1 MRIVER
7 RAWVFEE
14 RSGFVWLLLRMQ
26 RNTGGMLI
34 LGEWAFVKGDRV
46 VIVWN
51 RRGGGYATALV
62 A

>member
-1 MRIVER
+1 LVASED
-7 RAWVFEE
+7 AEE
-14 RSGFVWLLLRMQ
+14 HG
-26 RNTGGMLI
+26 TMLI